1 MIFHRLLIFLIFSHN
16 LFAQEPDS
24 TQSKGFFYNLVWD
37 PFGIV
42 RNSKK
47 KSQIKN
53 FENKAYKNSIYGQI
67 LGNTPYLG
75 MGYSRILPIK
85 DKLNIETGIGIGLT
99 PHLLNSNSNSKVLS
113 YSHHILLMKNI
124 KPSVGLFTAY
134 SGIFYNGFYF
144 KEKIYNYIPA
154 PQLGIRL
161 GNNKPVSLNFNWT
174 FYFVKEDFV
183 RLKEPDIVLNG
194 VTSKLLGSFGISL
207 NYSF

>member
-1 MIFHRLLIFLIFSHN
+1 M
-16 LFAQEPDS
+16 A
-24 TQSKGFFYNLVWD
+24 
-37 PFGIV
+37 
-42 RNSKK
+42 
-47 KSQIKN
+47 
-53 FENKAYKNSIYGQI
+53 
-67 LGNTPYLG
+67 
-75 MGYSRILPIK
+75 YSRIFP
-85 DKLNIETGIGIGLT
+85 LNTKFKIESGLGIGLT
-99 PHLLNSNSNSKVLS
+99 PHLFGYNKESKNLS
-113 YSHHILLMKNI
+113 YSHHLLLYKKIN
-124 KPSVGLFTAY
+124 SSFGLYTGY